1 MVPNKSLLAALGL
14 SLSAGAYFL
23 YGITAQRGEVMIRP
37 VSSGRA
43 AEQVES
49 GTEPDGA
56 LSRKSPPTIPV
67 EIASGRAQMVS
78 AQRKSDQL
86 LVSESPGIS
95 AFTEPYLEVAVAASE
110 MGTIAE
116 LRVREGQLVRRGD
129 VLAIMEDEVL
139 KASLAVARQSSVAQG
154 ALNSA
159 RADVDL
165 KRSELAKLQDLRD
178 RNHASQKEVGRV
190 EAELRIAEARLLSVQ
205 EDLEVKQLEVRRIEA
220 QLEQRVIRAPM
231 DGILS
236 EVLREV
242 GEYVSPSDS
251 TIVRLIQLDPLLIV
265 FSVPLNRRNEFTK
278 DQKIQVA
285 MGPERQLVE
294 GVVEYVSPTP
304 DSSNSSVRVK
314 VRIANSSSQIQ
325 SGEAAELI
333 FDAAPKATT
342 TPSDEH
348 SAAQAVALEPYET
361 SARQ

>member
-1 MVPNKSLLAALGL
+1 MVPNKSLLAAIGL

-23 YGITAQRGEVMIRP
+23 YSISAQRSEIVIRP
-37 VSSGRA
+37 SSSDRIA
-43 AEQVES
+43 DDVES
-49 GTEPDGA
+49 GTESEKATSDLSSSAIPDQ
-56 LSRKSPPTIPV
+56 IV
-67 EIASGRAQMVS
+67 SGHARVVS
-78 AQRKSDQL
+78 APRKPD
-86 LVSESPGIS
+86 EFMAGEPRGIT

-116 LRVREGQLVRRGD
+116 LRAREGQMVRKGD
-129 VLAIMEDEVL
+129 VLAVMEDDVL
-139 KASLAVARQSSVAQG
+139 QASLAVAKQSSVAQG

-159 RADVDL
+159 LADVDL
-165 KRSELAKLQDLRD
+165 KRSELAKLQDLRE

-190 EAELRIAEARLLSVQ
+190 EAELKIAEARLLSVQ

-231 DGILS
+231 DGILT

-265 FSVPLNRRNEFTK
+265 FSVPLNRRNEFSK
-278 DQKIQVA
+278 DQKVQVA
-285 MGPERQLVE
+285 MGPQRQFVE

-314 VRIANSSSQIQ
+314 VRISNSSNLLQ

-333 FDAAPKATT
+333 FDFAPETT
-342 TPSDEH
+342 TKPSDER
-348 SAAQAVALEPYET
+348 SAAQAVALEPHET
-361 SARQ
+361 AARQ